1 MFQAGM
7 KVIKGLYFDKMNGDP
22 LKYKLIKNKYVLIPS
37 LAIRHMLLQLNTI
50 HGEIVLSVDL
60 HEEIL
65 IF

>member
-1 MFQAGM
+1 
-7 KVIKGLYFDKMNGDP
+7 MNGDP